1 MTKIKAQVIGITRPP
16 SCFCVKVV
24 SLMCCFTSLNLL
36 LSGSLS
42 GLLPLKAHVH
52 GGNRVTTKEDSNLL
66 ERLRNSLNR
75 GGREGEIVQSA
86 IILIKECLFETA
98 VVFMQGSRRQ
108 Y

>member
-36 LSGSLS
+36 LSG
-42 GLLPLKAHVH
+42 LLPLKAHVH
-52 GGNRVTTKEDSNLL
+52 DGNRVTTKEDSNLL
-66 ERLRNSLNR
+66 ERLRNSLNH

-86 IILIKECLFETA
+86 IILIKE
-98 VVFMQGSRRQ
+98 
-108 Y
+108 